1 MVKLTANQTLILWQG
16 QADSPPLDPPV
27 KKIYLE
33 LEPPALEDNRSD
45 TERLRQAINRH
56 WPRDVHIPLSLLREP
71 LSDHLRQEEWRVTA
85 TLSFDLAESAPLHLV
100 DVEPGDTTASL
111 WGLAVDIGTT
121 TVVAYLISLHDGRVR
136 AVAAD
141 FNGQGP
147 LGEDILT
154 RIGHAANPAGLQEL
168 QQAILMTLQ
177 RLVERLA
184 QEAGIHETQIKTV
197 AIAANTTMVH
207 LLLGLDPSRI
217 CLAPYIP
224 VTSQPDLYSAAE
236 IGLPVHP
243 RAPVYIF
250 PAVGSYV
257 GGDIIAG
264 ILASGLHQRPEVSLF
279 VDIGTNGEI
288 VLGNQDWLVA
298 CAGAAG
304 PALEGGV
311 VQSGM
316 RAEPGAIEKV
326 RIDPA
331 TGAVTYSTI
340 EGKAPVGICGSG
352 LVDCLAQLLLAGI
365 INRAGKFKDGR
376 DKFVL
381 VPAAQS
387 ATGQEIVI
395 TQTDINSLLRTKGA
409 VNAAVEL
416 LLESVGLTMPDI
428 EYFYA
433 AGAFGHY
440 LDVESAVTIG
450 LYPDLPRD
458 KIIRLGNSAGAGA
471 RLALLSRQARR
482 EALRIASSITY
493 FELNANQVF
502 MNKFVG
508 SRFLPHTHLEYYPTV
523 REKLARRGLLTE

>member
-1 MVKLTANQTLILWQG
+1 MVKLTSNQTLILWQG
-16 QADSPPLDPPV
+16 QADSLPLDPPV

-45 TERLRQAINRH
+45 AERLRQAITRH
-56 WPRDVHIPLSLLREP
+56 WPNDVHIPLSLLRGP
-71 LSDHLRQEEWRVTA
+71 LGEQLRSAEWRVTA
-85 TLSFDLAESAPLHLV
+85 TVSCDLVESAPLQLV
-100 DVEPGDTTASL
+100 DVEPGDTTANL
-111 WGLAVDIGTT
+111 WGMAVDIGTT
-121 TVVAYLISLHDGRVR
+121 TVVAYLISLIDGQVK
-136 AVAAD
+136 ATAAD
-141 FNGQGP
+141 YNRQIAM
-147 LGEDILT
+147 GEDILT
-154 RIGHAANPAGLQEL
+154 RICHAATPSGLKEL
-168 QQAILMTLQ
+168 QQAILMTLH
-177 RLVERLA
+177 RLAERLA
-184 QEAGIHETQIKTV
+184 QEAGIRETQIQAV
-197 AIAANTTMVH
+197 SIAANTTMVH

-264 ILASGLHQRPEVSLF
+264 ILASGLHQRPEVALF

-326 RIDPA
+326 LIDPV
-331 TGAVTYSTI
+331 TGAVEYSTI
-340 EGKAPVGICGSG
+340 DNLPPLGICGSG
-352 LVDCLAQLLLAGI
+352 LVDCIAQLLLAGI

-387 ATGQEIVI
+387 ATGQDIVI
-395 TQTDINSLLRTKGA
+395 TQTDINNLLRTKGA

-428 EYFYA
+428 ELFYA

-450 LYPDLPRD
+450 LYPDLPRE
-458 KIIRLGNSAGAGA
+458 KIVRLGNSAGAGA
-471 RLALLSRQARR
+471 RRALLSRRARQ
-482 EALRIASSITY
+482 EALHIASSITY

-523 REKLARRGLLTE
+523 REKLARRGLLHE